1 MMNRVVLVDG
11 SSILYRAFF
20 AMPHLS
26 TPTGIP
32 TGAILGTITMLLS
45 IVEDVQ
51 PQYIGVFFDRKAA
64 TYRHEMFRDYKA
76 NREAMPDELVS
87 QLVNLKQLIKA
98 LGIVTREKD
107 GFEADDF
114 IGIYSRIACQSGT
127 PCIIYSGDNDL
138 LQLADA
144 NTSVRITVKG
154 VKEIREYTPAAI
166 FAEFGLSAP
175 QLIDVKA
182 LKGDPSDNIP
192 GVPGI
197 GEKTALKLIQ
207 EFGSVQA
214 LLQNGGPDR
223 YKALLAENHDLIL
236 RNRSLVTIQ
245 TDLAEPTAL
254 EDLMRQ
260 APDVELAT
268 QLFGSLSLVALSR
281 RVAKVFGI
289 PALALAAKPAL
300 PDDLFQ
306 SGSSARPS
314 SPGPASELMASPDR
328 RLAVAILADDGQQGF
343 TIALRTRDNASSRHV
358 DTTFGLLPDDL
369 HLWPSAMTYVY
380 DYKKLLH
387 ILIPFGIVP
396 PTSARDVML
405 AQYLLDPDQKAWGA
419 DRIGEAWGLA
429 GDASNAEG
437 LAELIYRVS
446 YPIDAALE
454 SAHLMPVLD
463 HMEMPFAAVLANMEI
478 AGIRTDTG
486 YLRDFGARLGLRIAD
501 LERQT
506 YELVGTREYSLQSPK
521 QLAVLLF
528 DVLGLSPTRK
538 TKTGL
543 STDVESLEAIQNQHP
558 AIPLILEHRQ
568 LTKIKGTYADSLV
581 RYVGSDG
588 RIHPTFLQT
597 GTSTGR
603 ISCIDPNLQN
613 IPARTEIGREIR
625 QAFIPSHEGWYLV
638 SADYSQI
645 DLRMLAHLSGDQNL
659 RSAFEHGE
667 DIHLHTASQVF
678 DVPESQV
685 TPEMRK
691 RAKTINF
698 CIIYGISP
706 YGLARQL
713 NISGDDARRYIE
725 RYLQRFPGI
734 KKYRDRIVEAAQHD
748 GYVTTILGHQRRVPH
763 INSHNNTERQEAI
776 RQAFNA
782 VVQGSSADAIKMA
795 MIHLAGDLLPLKAHM
810 VLQVHDEIVVDTP
823 ADELDTVRRLM
834 QESMETAVKLSVP
847 LVTHLSAGPSL
858 RDLE

>member
-1 MMNRVVLVDG
+1 MTNRVVLVDG
-11 SSILYRAFF
+11 SSILYRAFY

-26 TPTGIP
+26 SPAGIP
-32 TGAILGTITMLLS
+32 TGAILGTTTMLLS
-45 IVEDVQ
+45 IIEDLQ
-51 PQYIGVFFDRKAA
+51 PQYMGVFFDRKAA
-64 TYRHEMFRDYKA
+64 TYRHEMFQEYKA
-76 NREAMPDELVS
+76 NRQAMPDELVS
-87 QLVNLKQLIKA
+87 QLINLKQLVRA

-114 IGIYSRIACQSGT
+114 IGVYTRIAYQSRI

-138 LQLADA
+138 LQLTDE

-154 VKEIREYTPAAI
+154 VKDIREYTPAAI
-166 FAEFGLSAP
+166 SAEFGVSAT

-182 LKGDPSDNIP
+182 LTGDPSDNIP
-192 GVPGI
+192 GVRGI

-207 EFGSVQA
+207 EFGSVEA
-214 LLQNGGPDR
+214 LLANGGPER
-223 YKALLAENHDLIL
+223 YKALLEENRDLIL
-236 RNRSLVTIQ
+236 RNRSLVTIR
-245 TDLAEPTAL
+245 TDLAEPVAL
-254 EDLMRQ
+254 ADLLRQ
-260 APDVELAT
+260 SPDVELAT
-268 QLFGSLSLVALSR
+268 QLFASLSLVTLSR
-281 RVAKVFGI
+281 RAAKVLGL
-289 PALALAAKPAL
+289 PALALTAKPAL
-300 PDDLFQ
+300 SDDLFQ
-306 SGSSARPS
+306 SGPS
-314 SPGPASELMASPDR
+314 SPKPARELIASPDQR
-328 RLAVAILADDGQQGF
+328 IALAILPDDGGQGF
-343 TIALRTRDNASSRHV
+343 TIARRTRDDASSKHV
-358 DTTFGLLPDDL
+358 DATFGSLPDAL
-369 HLWPSAMTYVY
+369 RLWSSAMTYVY

-387 ILIPFGIVP
+387 ILIPLGIAP
-396 PTSARDVML
+396 PPNVRDIML
-405 AQYLLDPDQKAWGA
+405 EQYLLDPDQKAWGA

-429 GDASNAEG
+429 GDPSSAEG

-446 YPIDAALE
+446 YPLDAALE
-454 SAHLMPVLD
+454 STHLMPVLD
-463 HMEMPFAAVLANMEI
+463 QMEMPFAMVLANMEI

-528 DVLGLSPTRK
+528 DVLGLSPTKK

-558 AIPLILEHRQ
+558 VISLILEHRQ

-581 RYVGSDG
+581 RYVGPDG
-588 RIHPTFLQT
+588 KIHPTFLQT

-625 QAFIPSHEGWYLV
+625 QAFIPSHEGWCLV

-659 RSAFEHGE
+659 RNAFEQGE

-698 CIIYGISP
+698 GIIYGISP

-713 NISGDDARRYIE
+713 NITSDDARRYIE

-734 KKYRDRIVEAAQHD
+734 KEYRDNIIEAAQRD

-763 INSHNNTERQEAI
+763 INSHNNTERQEAV
-776 RQAFNA
+776 RQAFNT
-782 VVQGSSADAIKMA
+782 VVQGSSADAIKIA
-795 MIHLAGDLLPLKAHM
+795 MIHLASSLLPLSARM

-823 ADELDTVRRLM
+823 ADELDKVRSLM
-834 QESMETAVKLSVP
+834 QNSMETAVQLSVP
-847 LVTHLSAGPSL
+847 LVAHVSSGPSL